1 MPAPRKSSITSDEYM
16 EIRRQQ
22 NKDAQRRWR
31 EKKRIEKEAEEE
43 ISRSKVHS
51 THKKVQKERS
61 RNASTSTG
69 GSSPKQ
75 VATIDMQQHTS
86 SPQPGYHSS
95 NAPHPAYA
103 PAFQHSMLIE
113 PPYRRTSLA
122 PPFDPM
128 LGRRLL
134 IASQHPTFNLANLSW
149 SEVIALAYQQSPNQE
164 GTSPGLTLPFS
175 NFAQAFVEN
184 ARMVGMDVGY
194 ACDPSSSSFIS
205 QDCAKYQSDK
215 RFGDMRRRNS
225 MVGPHSNGLRKRA
238 ESNASSSSS
247 AHSPRNGFGENGF
260 THLPPPSTLMDKR
273 LRWENIPLNMHP
285 TEAQLRIDHHP
296 FIDIAF
302 PWPSMREKILTMLAS
317 SIIDE
322 GDLCDDCFQ
331 SGLPGNPNQEPAFL
345 IWGTDYSDPFA
356 WEVGEKFAQK
366 WWFLLDEEIIY
377 RSNWWRKQRGLP
389 ALQRGE
395 RKARLL

>member
-1 MPAPRKSSITSDEYM
+1 M
-16 EIRRQQ
+16 
-22 NKDAQRRWR
+22 
-31 EKKRIEKEAEEE
+31 EKEAEEAL
-43 ISRSKVHS
+43 RSTKQQQQR
-51 THKKVQKERS
+51 KVQKERS
-61 RNASTSTG
+61 RNGSTSTT
-69 GSSPKQ
+69 GSSPKD
-75 VATIDMQQHTS
+75 TTMQQQQR
-86 SPQPGYHSS
+86 SPTIYPNGFYQHQQPQYPT
-95 NAPHPAYA
+95 APHPAYA
-103 PAFQHSMLIE
+103 PAFQHQRSSPL
-113 PPYRRTSLA
+113 
-122 PPFDPM
+122 DPI

-134 IASQHPTFNLANLSW
+134 AASQNPTFNLANLTW
-149 SEVIALAYQQSPNQE
+149 SEVVALAYHHSPIQE
-164 GTSPGLTLPFS
+164 GTSSSGLTLPFS
-175 NFAQAFVEN
+175 NFAKSFVEN
-184 ARMVGMDVGY
+184 ARMIGLDVGF

-205 QDCAKYQSDK
+205 QDWSKYQSDK
-215 RFGDMRRRNS
+215 RFGEIRRRNS
-225 MVGPHSNGLRKRA
+225 MVGTNSIGLRKRA

-247 AHSPRNGFGENGF
+247 ANSPRNPFGENNSF
-260 THLPPPSTLMDKR
+260 THLPPPSTLMEKR
-273 LRWENIPLNMHP
+273 LYWEDIPTNMHP

-331 SGLPGNPNQEPAFL
+331 SGLPGNPNNPEPAFL

-377 RSNWWRKQRGLP
+377 RSNWWRKQRSLP
-389 ALQRGE
+389 PLQRGE